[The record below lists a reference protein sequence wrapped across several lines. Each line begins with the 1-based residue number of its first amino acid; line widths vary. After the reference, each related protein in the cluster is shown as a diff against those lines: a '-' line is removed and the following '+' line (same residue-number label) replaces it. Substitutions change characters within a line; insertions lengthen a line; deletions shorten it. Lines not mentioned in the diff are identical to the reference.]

1 MRWTHPHT
9 HTQGAFQE
17 LNQIDGVKPYAKYA
31 LIVYIFVIVMQT
43 GTRFAWKLSI
53 SSRNVSFSLSLSLSL
68 PRSPSLCG
76 MLCVAD

>member
-1 MRWTHPHT
+1 MHALDPPT

-53 SSRNVSFSLSLSLSL
+53 SFRNVSFSLSLTPPLALSVWDVV
-68 PRSPSLCG
+68 C
-76 MLCVAD
+76 C